1 MEVEHLGTE
10 PPRIAAVEGDAL
22 ADAPHQTC
30 VGQRGTH
37 VPGADD
43 RNLRGTSASGRRRVG
58 TSGSPSASRVVAFST
73 VDWTRGWLHHLIPDY
88 LIPAGRN
95 GA

>member
-1 MEVEHLGTE
+1 M
-10 PPRIAAVEGDAL
+10 
-22 ADAPHQTC
+22 
-30 VGQRGTH
+30 
-37 VPGADD
+37 GA
-43 RNLRGTSASGRRRVG
+43 
-58 TSGSPSASRVVAFST
+58 SGSPSASRVVAFST